1 MENIA
6 YTHATSAYEAP
17 EAIEVVPFRFDF
29 NIFAGLN
36 RKNLSS
42 LIAIR
47 ILSVAITL
55 FFLNVF
61 GQALALEKYGS
72 KGSEITAIQKCL
84 KQLGYFN
91 ASATGY
97 YGSITKNAVIKFQ
110 KDNGLAIDGIVGS
123 DTQKFVQSKC
133 SSQKATTNQTDV
145 LKAGSRSREVKK
157 LQQDLKQLNY
167 FVGNPTGYFGPIT
180 KDAVASFQKDKSLT
194 VDGIAGSKTLSVV
207 QNSLTAGLQDN
218 VGGENFSIRLGSRGV
233 EVTSLQQRLQRL
245 NYFKG
250 KITGYFGP
258 YTEDVVTRFQK
269 DKKLTVDGIVGV
281 GTQKAIDKAIQQLKP
296 VKTISNA
303 KILPL
308 TVGSCSDGNCP
319 MLRPGNKNRYVKYLQ
334 TRLSHWGAFKSN
346 PNGNYD
352 SKTVE
357 AVKRFQKASG
367 LSADGVVGSL
377 TWKKIE
383 NSKPTNRKP
392 KKSTKCSKP
401 VLQRGDKG
409 KCVTELQKR
418 LQNLGYLKGNSTS
431 YFGSSTW
438 EAVKQFQMNNE
449 LPPNGIVDSQT
460 WKALG
465 QDNSN
470 YVVLVPVTSPYTLDE
485 VRRFVPDAFIRNTNN
500 GKFIQAGE
508 FQYSE
513 GAEQYSRYFLRER
526 GFNSRVVAKDKL

>member
-6 YTHATSAYEAP
+6 YTHAALSYEA
-17 EAIEVVPFRFDF
+17 EENIEFVPFLFDF
-29 NIFAGLN
+29 NAFSEIN
-36 RKNLSS
+36 RKNKSSFAAISFLSISLALLFLSS
-42 LIAIR
+42 I
-47 ILSVAITL
+47 
-55 FFLNVF
+55 

-72 KGSEITAIQKCL
+72 KGASVTAVQKCL
-84 KQLGYFN
+84 KELGYFN
-91 ASATGY
+91 SPSTGY

-123 DTQKFVQSKC
+123 DTQKFLKSEC
-133 SSQKATTNQTDV
+133 SSQQLKADQTDP
-145 LKAGSRSREVKK
+145 LQLGSRNQDVKK

-194 VDGIAGSKTLSVV
+194 VDGIAGSRTLSAL
-207 QNSLTAGLQDN
+207 QNSLAKGLQDN
-218 VGGENFSIRLGSRGV
+218 VGGENFSLRLGSRGA
-233 EVTSLQQRLQRL
+233 EVTSLQKRLQRL

-258 YTEDVVTRFQK
+258 YTRDIVTRFQK
-269 DKKLTVDGIVGV
+269 ERGLTVDGIVGV
-281 GTQKAIDKAIQQLKP
+281 GTQKEIDKAIKELKP
-296 VKTISNA
+296 VKTISDS

-308 TVGSCSDGNCP
+308 TIGSCGNGNCP
-319 MLRPGNKNRYVKYLQ
+319 TLRFGDKNRYVKYLQ
-334 TRLSHWGAFKSN
+334 TRLGHWGSFKSN

-352 SKTVE
+352 SKTLE
-357 AVKRFQKASG
+357 AVKRFQRASG
-367 LSADGVVGSL
+367 LSADGVVGSQ

-383 NSKPTNRKP
+383 NPTTEKP
-392 KKSTKCSKP
+392 KTEKSNKCNQP

-409 KCVTELQKR
+409 ECVTKLQKR
-418 LQNLGYLKGNSTS
+418 LQKLGYFKGNSTS

-438 EAVKQFQMNNE
+438 EAVKQFQLNNE
-449 LPPNGIVDSQT
+449 LPPNGIVNSQT
-460 WKALG
+460 WKALEKE
-465 QDNSN
+465 NNN

-500 GKFIQAGE
+500 GKFVQAGE

-526 GFNSRVVAKDKL
+526 GFNARVVAKDKL